1 MTLRTHKPER
11 STAVAHAFHV
21 YLSGFNVIV
30 KVGLR
35 FWRGTLGMLQG
46 IILAPELS
54 VGFYGMSSSEERL

>member
-11 STAVAHAFHV
+11 STAVARVFHV

-46 IILAPELS
+46 IILALELS